1 MGVISSYL
9 RLGKLTNEM
18 HASMDVKSDMSTMKS
33 KMDAMKN
40 SMAAANAA
48 QAAASAPPAGAH
60 RVQATATV
68 VAARPANTWVQGSR
82 LIEIDLTVGLPGG
95 VLIPATQ
102 SALVAPQNEFALR
115 PGIQLAVTID
125 PAVPGSVAITW

>member
-1 MGVISSYL
+1 MGLISSYV

-18 HASMDVKSDMSTMKS
+18 QKNQDVKSDMATMKS
-33 KMDAMKN
+33 KMDAMKT

-48 QAAASAPPAGAH
+48 QAAALNPSAGVN

-82 LIEIDLTVGLPGG
+82 LVDIDLTVSLPGG

-102 SALVAPQNEFALR
+102 SSLVSPQNEFALR

-125 PAVPGSVAITW
+125 PRDPSSVAITW